1 LGWQRVRAHNEALVG
16 WAQATVAEV
25 LGVPSSEL
33 RHDAGL
39 SMAVVRLPP
48 GQAGTREQAQAVQQ
62 HLVSLGVEMAI
73 GCWNGRGSI
82 RLSAQVY
89 NRPSDYERMAV
100 GVRDFLAG

>member
-1 LGWQRVRAHNEALVG
+1 
-16 WAQATVAEV
+16 
-25 LGVPSSEL
+25 
-33 RHDAGL
+33 
-39 SMAVVRLPP
+39 
-48 GQAGTREQAQAVQQ
+48 
-62 HLVSLGVEMAI
+62 MAI